1 MRFVKLLI
9 LLFMTTG
16 TLTTSAQNAGQGI
29 RPGDKAPDFTL
40 KDQNGKEVNLYQLLK
55 KGPVSIL

>member
-40 KDQNGKEVNLYQLLK
+40 KDQNGK
-55 KGPVSIL
+55 